1 MRDSIF
7 YDSWVLFR
15 RNLVPLNEIY
25 LSSLIISE
33 SNRLLY
39 LPLLF
44 NHCKAMALSV
54 QVILTSYKGTSVSG
68 RQPMLRNQGFLV
80 RVRSLAISA
89 VSSLL

>member
-15 RNLVPLNEIY
+15 RSLVPLNEIF
-25 LSSLIISE
+25 LSSLIISV

-68 RQPMLRNQGFLV
+68 HQLMLRNQGFLV